1 MNDEAKAIADDIK
14 PTSSEADL
22 KRARIRLDNFAS
34 QKDFPVDRKT
44 LVENLRTLDA
54 AQARRFGA
62 SGQLRNLQQAF
73 FGACER
79 FDVVE
84 AAKVL
89 TDAKT
94 DLDTA
99 NQAELKRLRDHLKQF
114 GENYAKSKIKTFVD
128 KHRWDDAKTEL
139 DRITSSSPVIG
150 ILDDG
155 VGNVVSR
162 LKQEYSKLILH
173 PKRRYFYEEVRKDRT
188 LHACGSFLKNK
199 EFQID
204 DRVKAAVEKYNAY
217 LEELKIRQEVYAH
230 RREDLLGHHSHG
242 RESLRRSFRIPS
254 RSIAAR
260 RGQEIPSS
268 TECPLRGEG
277 AHPGSGLFRDAAPDD
292 PGCSGDPRLRP
303 LR

>member
-1 MNDEAKAIADDIK
+1 M
-14 PTSSEADL
+14 
-22 KRARIRLDNFAS
+22 
-34 QKDFPVDRKT
+34 
-44 LVENLRTLDA
+44 
-54 AQARRFGA
+54 
-62 SGQLRNLQQAF
+62 QQAF

-114 GENYAKSKIKTFVD
+114 GENYAKSKIKTFVN

-217 LEELKIRQEVYAH
+217 LEELKSGKKYTLIVEKIYWGTIRTEGRVFG
-230 RREDLLGHHSHG
+230 DLFVSPLG
-242 RESLRRSFRIPS
+242 RLRPGGGKKFRPQPNVHY
-254 RSIAAR
+254 
-260 RGQEIPSS
+260 G
-268 TECPLRGEG
+268 GEG